1 MQKDLLNFY
10 SKYFEDDTIVLD
22 SYSLVDGIYVKISQD
37 GKIND
42 ILELNKKNNED
53 LSKTDIYE
61 WFKERDF
68 YSCMLDMNKSI
79 TTDIKEIEYYKTA
92 KKLVSNNYLTL
103 FFKSDITEILN
114 DERKP
119 EVLPLEIFKKV
130 IEKYY
135 ISLEEIEKND
145 LDEEKICKIDIN
157 KFNKYKEIYLMNIEN
172 ILNELKKQ
180 NIKKGTRIRLYIDDT
195 VNNYKNSSLKYYAL
209 KIFNDNKLNRNLNK
223 ILYGANNYNFSMN
236 SKKPYYELKTTTY
249 IVPSRITLEEIKI
262 LRNMYIWL
270 LKNVDNFKE
279 EKISLEYDF
288 VGNFRDKQ
296 KQEMFLLKVDN
307 DNGNALISNFEYIP
321 KYTQNMKEI
330 IFKNYINSLY
340 LKDFERQI
348 SKIPEL
354 EKFISSN
361 WFSGVM
367 RSDSVASLKID
378 ECYKIFV
385 EKYAKYFIEFFDKLN
400 DEPIK
405 RNIDKMGIDIV
416 KRILYNE
423 LKKDTLKGK
432 NEKKENSE
440 NNEIKK
446 EVSRTRKFFNTTKS
460 LIIYLSLREYFIGN
474 GGENVENKIDVLKNE
489 ARKIINSDV
498 HICNDDEFCFLLGQ
512 VSYYLISHSKA
523 GKLTQDVFEPIINAS
538 KLDVA
543 KKELNLLYKK
553 YKHEIGVNNK
563 RFNKAFS
570 EILAYETDKRLKD
583 NEIMLLIGFLAD
595 NLIYEK
601 KGESENE

>member
-209 KIFNDNKLNRNLNK
+209 KIFNDNKLNKNLNK

-340 LKDFERQI
+340 LKDLERQI

-432 NEKKENSE
+432 NEKKENSG

-553 YKHEIGVNNK
+553 
-563 RFNKAFS
+563 
-570 EILAYETDKRLKD
+570 
-583 NEIMLLIGFLAD
+583 
-595 NLIYEK
+595 
-601 KGESENE
+601 